1 MTTNQIALVKK
12 SWRAFKGINPEVV
25 SDLFYTKL
33 FTDNPG
39 LRKMFPKNMQVQY
52 QKLFDML
59 QALVMN
65 LDKLDTMLEDLKAM
79 AKRHVGYGV
88 KESHYKLVGDALL
101 WTLAKGLSNDWTEEL
116 ENAWVTCYTEITA
129 CMVEAAYS

>member
-116 ENAWVTCYTEITA
+116 ENAWVTCYTEITT